1 MNAFLISKLSV
12 GHVLP
17 NQWTVMAYA
26 VSDRH
31 AIVQASMSTG
41 ELDHLKISFATWTIS
56 NDDLRSTA
64 DGHYHETDMDASF
77 ADFKARVAAMYA
89 LS

>member
-1 MNAFLISKLSV
+1 
-12 GHVLP
+12 
-17 NQWTVMAYA
+17 MAYC

-31 AIVQASMSTG
+31 AVIQASISTG
-41 ELDHLKISFATWTIS
+41 DLDYPKISFATWTVS

-64 DGHYHETDMDASF
+64 NGHYHQTDMDASF
-77 ADFKARVAAMYA
+77 ADFKSRVADMYQ

>member
-1 MNAFLISKLSV
+1 MNAYLISKLSV

-31 AIVQASMSTG
+31 AVVLCSYTKVSEAALSIEYAS
-41 ELDHLKISFATWTIS
+41 WTVS

-64 DGHYHETDMDASF
+64 NGHYWRDLNASF
-77 ADFKARVAAMYA
+77 ADWQQRVAAMYL

>member
-1 MNAFLISKLSV
+1 MNPFLISKLSV
-12 GHVLP
+12 GHKLP
-17 NQWTVMAYA
+17 NCWTVMAYA

-31 AIVQASMSTG
+31 AVIQASIDTG
-41 ELDHLKISFATWTIS
+41 ELDHPKVSFATWTVS

-64 DGHYHETDMDASF
+64 NGHYHQTDMDASF
-77 ADFKARVAAMYA
+77 ADFKARVGAMYA